1 LIDEH
6 FQYRKRKTAQSV
18 SISKRLQAF
27 FNTVELRQYF
37 VSTMSLSSTAIA
49 PLCFR
54 EALGHYA
61 SGITV
66 ITSHVDGEPIG
77 FTCQSFYS
85 VSASPPLVSFSVMS
99 SSASYP
105 RIRHARRFAVNILS
119 EDQVDISNQFARR
132 GTDKW
137 QGIEWQKSPL
147 GNPIIVGSLH
157 WLDCEI
163 YAEHA
168 AGDHL
173 IVIGEVK
180 ALSLQEAETA
190 QPLLYFKG
198 TYRHIAAHGER

>member
-1 LIDEH
+1 
-6 FQYRKRKTAQSV
+6 
-18 SISKRLQAF
+18 
-27 FNTVELRQYF
+27 
-37 VSTMSLSSTAIA
+37 MSLSSTAIE
-49 PLCFR
+49 PFHFR

-66 ITSHVDGEPIG
+66 ITSLIEGEPIG

-85 VSASPPLVSFSVMS
+85 VSMSPPLVSFSVMS
-99 SSASYP
+99 CSASYP
-105 RIRHARRFAVNILS
+105 GIRQAGRFAVNILS
-119 EDQVDISNQFARR
+119 GEQVGISNQFARK

-137 QGIEWQKSPL
+137 RGVDWQLSPL
-147 GNPIIVGSLH
+147 GNPVIAGSLH

-163 YAEHA
+163 HAEHA

-180 ALSLQEAETA
+180 ALRRQSAAAA

-198 TYRHIAAHGER
+198 QYCNLAALGAA

>member
-1 LIDEH
+1 
-6 FQYRKRKTAQSV
+6 
-18 SISKRLQAF
+18 
-27 FNTVELRQYF
+27 
-37 VSTMSLSSTAIA
+37 MSLPSTVIE
-49 PLCFR
+49 PLSFR

-66 ITSHVDGEPIG
+66 ITSHGDGEPVG

-85 VSASPPLVSFSVMS
+85 VSMSPPLVSFSVMA

-105 RIRHARRFAVNILS
+105 VIRKAGRFAVNILS
-119 EDQVDISNQFARR
+119 GDQVRISNQFARR

-137 QGIEWQKSPL
+137 HGVEWQASPL
-147 GNPIIVGSLH
+147 GNPVIAGSLH

-163 YAEHA
+163 HAEHA

-180 ALSLQEAETA
+180 ALNLQEAAIA

-198 TYRHIAAHGER
+198 QYCNLAAMGGV

>member
-1 LIDEH
+1 
-6 FQYRKRKTAQSV
+6 
-18 SISKRLQAF
+18 
-27 FNTVELRQYF
+27 
-37 VSTMSLSSTAIA
+37 MSLMGNAIDS
-49 PLCFR
+49 LRFR
-54 EALGHYA
+54 EALAHYA

-66 ITSHVDGEPIG
+66 ISSHVDGEPIG

-85 VSASPPLVSFSVMS
+85 VSMSPPLVSFSVMA

-105 RIRHARRFAVNILS
+105 KIRRAGRFAVNILS
-119 EDQVDISNQFARR
+119 GEQVEISNQFARR

-137 QGIEWQKSPL
+137 HGVNWQESPL

-163 YAEHA
+163 HAEHA

-180 ALSLQEAETA
+180 ALNLQEVVAT

-198 TYRHIAAHGER
+198 QYRNLAAHGA

>member
-1 LIDEH
+1 
-6 FQYRKRKTAQSV
+6 
-18 SISKRLQAF
+18 
-27 FNTVELRQYF
+27 
-37 VSTMSLSSTAIA
+37 MSLANMAIE
-49 PLCFR
+49 PLSFR

-85 VSASPPLVSFSVMS
+85 VSVSPPLVSFSVMS

-105 RIRHARRFAVNILS
+105 RIRKAGRFAVNILS
-119 EDQVDISNQFARR
+119 GEQVTISNQFARR

-137 QGIEWQKSPL
+137 HGVEWQASPL
-147 GNPIIVGSLH
+147 GNPLLGGSLH

-163 YAEHA
+163 HAEYA

-180 ALSLQEAETA
+180 ALNLQETA
-190 QPLLYFKG
+190 ATQPLLYFKG
-198 TYRHIAAHGER
+198 QYCNLATHTEV

>member
-1 LIDEH
+1 
-6 FQYRKRKTAQSV
+6 
-18 SISKRLQAF
+18 
-27 FNTVELRQYF
+27 
-37 VSTMSLSSTAIA
+37 MSLPNTTIE
-49 PLCFR
+49 PLSFR

-66 ITSHVDGEPIG
+66 ITSHLDGEPIG

-85 VSASPPLVSFSVMS
+85 VSTSPPLVSFSVMA

-105 RIRHARRFAVNILS
+105 KIRQAGRFVVNILS
-119 EDQVDISNQFARR
+119 DEQAGISNQFARK

-137 QGIEWQKSPL
+137 HTVEWQQSPL
-147 GNPIIVGSLH
+147 GNPIIAGSLH

-163 YAEHA
+163 HAEHT

-180 ALSLQEAETA
+180 ALSLQATPVT

-198 TYRHIAAHGER
+198 QYCNIATQGAV

>member
-1 LIDEH
+1 M
-6 FQYRKRKTAQSV
+6 
-18 SISKRLQAF
+18 SII
-27 FNTVELRQYF
+27 
-37 VSTMSLSSTAIA
+37 STAIE
-49 PLCFR
+49 PLSFR

-66 ITSHVDGEPIG
+66 ITSHVDDEPIG

-85 VSASPPLVSFSVMS
+85 VSMSPPLVSFSVMS
-99 SSASYP
+99 SSASFP
-105 RIRHARRFAVNILS
+105 KIRQAGRFAVNILS
-119 EDQVDISNQFARR
+119 DEQVGISNQFARR

-137 QGIEWQKSPL
+137 HGVEWQESPL
-147 GNPIIVGSLH
+147 GNPIIAGCLH

-168 AGDHL
+168 AGDHM

-180 ALSLQEAETA
+180 ALNLQQDAAT

-198 TYRHIAAHGER
+198 QYRNIAGHCAV

>member
-1 LIDEH
+1 
-6 FQYRKRKTAQSV
+6 
-18 SISKRLQAF
+18 
-27 FNTVELRQYF
+27 
-37 VSTMSLSSTAIA
+37 MSLLSTAIE
-49 PLCFR
+49 PMSFR

-66 ITSHVDGEPIG
+66 ITSHIDGEPIG

-85 VSASPPLVSFSVMS
+85 VSMNPPLVSFSVMS
-99 SSASYP
+99 SSASFP
-105 RIRHARRFAVNILS
+105 KIRQAGRFAVNILS
-119 EDQVDISNQFARR
+119 DEQVRISNQFARR

-137 QGIEWQKSPL
+137 HGVEWQESPL
-147 GNPIIVGSLH
+147 GNPIIAGSLH

-168 AGDHL
+168 AGDHM

-180 ALSLQEAETA
+180 ALNLQEAATT

-198 TYRHIAAHGER
+198 QYRNIAAHEAA

>member
-1 LIDEH
+1 
-6 FQYRKRKTAQSV
+6 
-18 SISKRLQAF
+18 
-27 FNTVELRQYF
+27 
-37 VSTMSLSSTAIA
+37 MSLPNIAIEPSS
-49 PLCFR
+49 FR

-66 ITSHVDGEPIG
+66 ITSHIDDEPIG

-85 VSASPPLVSFSVMS
+85 VSMNPPLVSFSVMS

-105 RIRHARRFAVNILS
+105 KIRRAGRFAVNILS
-119 EDQVDISNQFARR
+119 GDQVKISNQFARR

-137 QGIEWQKSPL
+137 YGVEWRHSPL
-147 GNPIIVGSLH
+147 GNPIITGSLH
-157 WLDCEI
+157 WLDCEVH
-163 YAEHA
+163 AEHV

-180 ALSLQEAETA
+180 ALNLLEAAAT

-198 TYRHIAAHGER
+198 RYCNLAAHSMA

>member
-1 LIDEH
+1 
-6 FQYRKRKTAQSV
+6 
-18 SISKRLQAF
+18 
-27 FNTVELRQYF
+27 
-37 VSTMSLSSTAIA
+37 MSLSAKAIE
-49 PLCFR
+49 PLSFR

-66 ITSHVDGEPIG
+66 ITSQVEGEPIG

-85 VSASPPLVSFSVMS
+85 VSMSPPLVSFSVMC

-105 RIRHARRFAVNILS
+105 KIRQAGRFAVNILS
-119 EDQVDISNQFARR
+119 GEQVDISNQFARR

-137 QGIEWQKSPL
+137 QGVDWHASPL
-147 GNPIIVGSLH
+147 GNPVIAGSLH

-163 YAEHA
+163 HAEHA

-180 ALSLQEAETA
+180 ALNLQEVTA
-190 QPLLYFKG
+190 TQPLLYFKG
-198 TYRHIAAHGER
+198 HYRNLAAHAPA

>member
-1 LIDEH
+1 M
-6 FQYRKRKTAQSV
+6 SV
-18 SISKRLQAF
+18 
-27 FNTVELRQYF
+27 
-37 VSTMSLSSTAIA
+37 SSTAIE
-49 PLCFR
+49 PSSFR

-66 ITSHVDGEPIG
+66 ITSHIEGEPLG

-85 VSASPPLVSFSVMS
+85 VSMSPPLVSFSVMA

-105 RIRHARRFAVNILS
+105 GIRQAGRFAVNILS
-119 EDQVDISNQFARR
+119 GEQVGISNQFARK

-137 QGIEWQKSPL
+137 HGVEWQASPL
-147 GNPIIVGSLH
+147 GNPVIAGSLH

-163 YAEHA
+163 HAEHA

-180 ALSLQEAETA
+180 ALKLNQPTAA

-198 TYRHIAAHGER
+198 HYCNLAALSAA

>member
-1 LIDEH
+1 
-6 FQYRKRKTAQSV
+6 
-18 SISKRLQAF
+18 
-27 FNTVELRQYF
+27 
-37 VSTMSLSSTAIA
+37 MSFSSPAIEPLS
-49 PLCFR
+49 FR

-66 ITSHVDGEPIG
+66 ITSHIDGEPIG

-85 VSASPPLVSFSVMS
+85 VSVSPPLVSFSVMS

-105 RIRHARRFAVNILS
+105 KIRQAGRFAVNILS
-119 EDQVDISNQFARR
+119 DEQVRISNQFARR
-132 GTDKW
+132 GADKW
-137 QGIEWQKSPL
+137 HGVEWQESPL
-147 GNPIIVGSLH
+147 GNPIIVRSLH

-180 ALSLQEAETA
+180 ALSVQEAAAT

-198 TYRHIAAHGER
+198 RYCNIAANIAV

>member
-1 LIDEH
+1 
-6 FQYRKRKTAQSV
+6 
-18 SISKRLQAF
+18 
-27 FNTVELRQYF
+27 
-37 VSTMSLSSTAIA
+37 MSLSSFNTAIE
-49 PLCFR
+49 PLPFR

-66 ITSHVDGEPIG
+66 ITSLVDGEPVG

-85 VSASPPLVSFSVMS
+85 VSMSPPLVSFSVMS
-99 SSASYP
+99 GSASYP
-105 RIRHARRFAVNILS
+105 RMRQAGRFAVNILS
-119 EDQVDISNQFARR
+119 DEQVRISNQFARR

-137 QGIEWQKSPL
+137 QGIEWQASPL
-147 GNPIIVGSLH
+147 GNPLIACSLH

-180 ALSLQEAETA
+180 AMNLQQTVAM

-198 TYRHIAAHGER
+198 EYRHIAVHSAG

>member
-1 LIDEH
+1 
-6 FQYRKRKTAQSV
+6 
-18 SISKRLQAF
+18 
-27 FNTVELRQYF
+27 
-37 VSTMSLSSTAIA
+37 MSLPNTTIE
-49 PLCFR
+49 PLSFR

-66 ITSHVDGEPIG
+66 ITSHLDGEPIG

-85 VSASPPLVSFSVMS
+85 VSTSPPLVSFSVMA

-105 RIRHARRFAVNILS
+105 KIRQAGRFVVNILS
-119 EDQVDISNQFARR
+119 GEQAGISNQFARK

-137 QGIEWQKSPL
+137 HAVEWQQSPL
-147 GNPIIVGSLH
+147 GNPIIAGSLH

-163 YAEHA
+163 NAEHA

-180 ALSLQEAETA
+180 ALSLQATPVT

-198 TYRHIAAHGER
+198 QYCNIATQGAV